1 MKQKQPTKPAPRLKP
16 YQERFV
22 RETLEKALRG
32 GTIDWSALNIALF
45 ADMGTGKTPATIL
58 LLEWLR
64 HLLGA
69 RKMEEADWPVL
80 LVVPAAVKWNW
91 RAEIRRF
98 APWVEEKDTLIVE
111 GVKKQRLDHL
121 RAILAQ
127 PPRYVVVN
135 YETVRVHR
143 DWFQAHPGF
152 LCVVVDEA
160 HAIKNREAKRTVAIK
175 AVEAKCRIALT
186 GTPITNKPDDLWSIM
201 HFIDPGGPYM
211 RGVWTGKKERRKKE
225 IIRYRDASPQWGS
238 YWSFTDR
245 YCEWERSR
253 FGARIIGGKN
263 LEELNDRLQS
273 TKVMTRWRRSEVLSL
288 HPIIYSYITLHPTV
302 EQAQIYD
309 QLARGYVAYVK
320 ALGRVDWRKITS
332 LLAQLTYFRRATTLT
347 PREFAL
353 ATGDQEPAFAPDL
366 QIPISDSGAKQEW
379 LVHFLSNNLQD
390 GEKVLIFSDWTA
402 CTRSLVRRLERNGIA
417 TVAVDGSTAHKKR
430 FELQER
436 FNSDDG
442 VRVFVGSPAAYEG
455 LNLQAACHVVFMNLP
470 WRPKD
475 VFQAYSRCHRLGQR
489 RQVTVLFPMLEDT
502 IDMTMTNTL
511 QKKQRDIDLAIDRG
525 EINTARLFEVTT
537 KEQVLDMIGGSWL

>member
-1 MKQKQPTKPAPRLKP
+1 MKQKQRTKPVPRLKT

-22 RETLEKALRG
+22 RETLQRAFEG
-32 GTIDWSALNIALF
+32 GSIDWSALNVALF

-69 RKMEEADWPVL
+69 RKMDEADWPVL

-98 APWVEEKDTLIVE
+98 APWVEKTGIVIVE
-111 GVKKQRLDHL
+111 GLKKQRLERL
-121 RAILAQ
+121 QAISAH
-127 PPRYVVVN
+127 PPRYVIVN

-160 HAIKNREAKRTVAIK
+160 HAIKNRRAKRTVAIK

-186 GTPITNKPDDLWSIM
+186 GTPIANKPDDLWSIL
-201 HFIDPGGPYM
+201 HFLEPGKPFL
-211 RGVWTGKKERRKKE
+211 RNVWTGKKGDRKQNLV
-225 IIRYRDASPQWGS
+225 RYRGASPRWGS
-238 YWSFTDR
+238 YWSFCSR
-245 YCEWERSR
+245 YCEWEIRRLGS
-253 FGARIIGGKN
+253 RIIGGKN
-263 LEELNDRLQS
+263 LAELSGRLRSSQ
-273 TKVMTRWRRSEVLSL
+273 VMTRWRRSEVLSL
-288 HPIIYSYITLHPTV
+288 EPIICKYITLQPTID
-302 EQAQIYD
+302 QAHIYQ
-309 QLARGYVAYVK
+309 QLAKGYVAYVRE
-320 ALGRVDWRKITS
+320 LGHVDWRRIRS

-353 ATGDQEPAFAPDL
+353 ATGDQELEFAPDL
-366 QIPISDSGAKQEW
+366 RIPVSDHGAKQEW
-379 LVHFLSNNLQD
+379 LLHFLQSELN
-390 GEKVLIFSDWTA
+390 GRKALIFSDWTD
-402 CTRSLVRRLERNGIA
+402 CTRPLAERLTRNRIMS
-417 TVAVDGSTAHKKR
+417 VCIDGSTSHKR
-430 FELQER
+430 RYEVQER

-455 LNLQAACHVVFMNLP
+455 LNLQAACYVVFMNLP

-475 VFQAYSRCHRLGQR
+475 VFQAYSRCHRLGQH

-502 IDMTMTNTL
+502 IDMTMTDTL

-525 EINTARLFEVTT
+525 EINAARLFEVTT
-537 KEQVLDMIGGSWL
+537 TEQVLDMIGGKWV